1 VYVSVGNHD
10 SGAGNRYE
18 VKEAINHGCYN
29 PITVNYDIAL
39 LYVEEDLTANGM
51 AAAIPWNTNPVGSDG
66 ALWSLPMVVSGWG
79 NMNNDPNA
87 ADSYPTILQTT
98 TVETISN
105 EECNGY
111 GQYQGGITPVMFCA
125 DGTTASGMRTDSC
138 QGDSGG
144 PLVTAGTADGQPM
157 SPMLFGV
164 VSFGIGCATT
174 LAGVYAD
181 VAMFDLWIQEHL
193 NGQYKEEG
201 HVLAT
206 SECEYGMAAPSPSP
220 PVYHVDDMVP
230 CYDSDDA
237 SSCYESETIVAAIA
251 ENGAGYEA
259 IGSYVPACVPK
270 SGCFG
275 SPYWLT
281 YAVGVDFVAG
291 AQSDCKCHE
300 SCNACLYE
308 ESFSCISCSGEFD
321 VIPFYSEG
329 DGTCGS
335 PPCFDDEAKV
345 ALWFPASATQ
355 AALTCLDLSNYGGCF
370 DDTAVGHAEH
380 LGIIV
385 YLCPKT
391 CGTCT
396 PAEGERRKLFGDMT
410 QHVEHT
416 CVIVWEAFN

>member
-1 VYVSVGNHD
+1 MYVSVGNHD

-174 LAGVYAD
+174 HAGVYAD

-193 NGQYKEEG
+193 NGFYKEEG

-206 SECEYGMAAPSPSP
+206 EECEYKIADSEQPYEQHM
-220 PVYHVDDMVP
+220 DEMVGCVP
-230 CYDSDDA
+230 GDEDYMVCLEDPG
-237 SSCYESETIVAAIA
+237 IVAVIV
-251 ENGAGYEA
+251 EMLDMGATPWA
-259 IGSYVPACVPK
+259 SCVPK
-270 SGCFG
+270 EGCFETVWTKV
-275 SPYWLT
+275 S
-281 YAVGVDFVAG
+281 GVDCQCHDSCSACGFNDYPDWAG
-291 AQSDCKCHE
+291 D
-300 SCNACLYE
+300 
-308 ESFSCISCSGEFD
+308 CISCHGASVVEA
-321 VIPFYSEG
+321 EHE
-329 DGTCGS
+329 DGT
-335 PPCFDDEAKV
+335 
-345 ALWFPASATQ
+345 
-355 AALTCLDLSNYGGCF
+355 
-370 DDTAVGHAEH
+370 
-380 LGIIV
+380 
-385 YLCPKT
+385 
-391 CGTCT
+391 GTCS
-396 PAEGERRKLFGDMT
+396 ANRRKLFGMEAGDSYT
-410 QHVEHT
+410 VEHT
-416 CVIVWEAFN
+416 CVVQWSGCFDNDKQVSYDSDGGLPDCATALAAMGGQCADDSALVAMGAPAGWIASICQKSCGTCE